1 MCLQIE
7 HEREEE
13 LLEKRQQTILWYDL
27 LSCNYVKTNNLF
39 QYELLIILQLIKKQ
53 IGGINYM
60 QSTVELR
67 YMSRSILNL
76 HILE

>member
-1 MCLQIE
+1 MSLQIE
-7 HEREEE
+7 HERGEE
-13 LLEKRQQTILWYDL
+13 LLEKRQQTILWHDR

-60 QSTVELR
+60 TCSQLW
-67 YMSRSILNL
+67 N
-76 HILE
+76 